1 MEKINYN
8 FLTSE
13 DQRKIDGAID
23 EVVKTVTIDGRI
35 DIVLLLATLEQLNE
49 RKQIAKE
56 EAKISEKVRK
66 EAMKKQAE
74 EIGKRYTASLNVGD
88 MVTFRYGTNGKQ
100 IATLPLEKVG
110 DKTIQVTYTQ
120 DMLIPGSK
128 TAKRNIHFDKIVV
141 PESFMASMA
150 A

>member
-8 FLTSE
+8 SLTSE

-74 EIGKRYTASLNVGD
+74 EIGKRYAASLNVGD

-141 PESFMASMA
+141 PENFMASMA

>member
-8 FLTSE
+8 SLTSE

-74 EIGKRYTASLNVGD
+74 EIGKRYAASLNVGD

-120 DMLIPGSK
+120 DMLIPG
-128 TAKRNIHFDKIVV
+128 
-141 PESFMASMA
+141 
-150 A
+150 

>member
-8 FLTSE
+8 SLTSE

-74 EIGKRYTASLNVGD
+74 EIGKRYAASLNVGD

-128 TAKRNIHFDKIVV
+128 TAKRNIRFDKIVV